1 MSIESSLR
9 EKWNDLDPVKRQKL
23 IKIGIVVAGLMV
35 IMLMYSF
42 SGRNEDVEEVVAEDV
57 LEIIDVGESRLE
69 DDIRSQVL
77 RERAEMDQRQHA
89 QERRLT
95 EQRSEIERQDRELME
110 MRSALDA
117 LLKSDLRPNTG
128 DGVSLAGISIPDSE
142 RSTDSDVLD
151 EGVEEVD
158 EVTLV
163 GGISRMEIGDAV
175 DRVDEGS
182 EGVTSQKKN
191 DNRFYLPVSFMPAR
205 ILTGLRAKT
214 VDTAASSPEPILM
227 RVQAPAVL
235 PNDLRKNLEGCLVV
249 AHGYGDLSSERIETK
264 LVSINCLDHSGQL
277 IIEEEIV
284 GIVIDQDGVKGLT
297 ASPVSKMGA
306 NLARLALAG
315 AISGGAKFASTSSET
330 VSVSP
335 LGQTKSMDPKKIIGN
350 SIGSAVSK
358 AAEEYADIIGD
369 LARQQAPVLEMGAG
383 KDVTIAL
390 TEGVWLNIQQHGGQ
404 HWEI

>member
-142 RSTDSDVLD
+142 RDVLD

-158 EVTLV
+158 EVMLV

>member
-142 RSTDSDVLD
+142 RDALD

-182 EGVTSQKKN
+182 EGAPSQKKN

-205 ILTGLRAKT
+205 VLTGLRAKT

-390 TEGVWLNIQQHGGQ
+390 TEGVWLNIRQHGGQ

>member
-142 RSTDSDVLD
+142 RDALD
-151 EGVEEVD
+151 EGVEDVE